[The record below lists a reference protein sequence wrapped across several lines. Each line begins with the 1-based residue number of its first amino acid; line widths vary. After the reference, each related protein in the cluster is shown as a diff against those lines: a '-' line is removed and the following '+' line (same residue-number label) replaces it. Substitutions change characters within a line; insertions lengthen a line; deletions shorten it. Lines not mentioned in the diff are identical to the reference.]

1 MKYFDNSLKANV
13 VGISHQRGR
22 AAIKAARKIEHDR
35 RQLGD
40 HRQMLVALPSEVKV
54 TDDPIGKTAVSTVN
68 VS

>member
-1 MKYFDNSLKANV
+1 LKYFDDSPKANV
-13 VGISHQRGR
+13 VGISHQKGR
-22 AAIKAARKIEHDR
+22 AAIEAARKIELDK

>member
-1 MKYFDNSLKANV
+1 MKYFDDSPKVNV
-13 VGISHQRGR
+13 VGISHRKGR
-22 AAIKAARKIEHDR
+22 AAIKAARKIELDK

-40 HRQMLVALPSEVKV
+40 HRQMLVALASEVKV